1 MLACAEMRQNKD
13 FLHMFQGRVATVF
26 IGGEIY
32 YNCLVTYIAGEANT
46 EHYENQSVLME
57 LLKK

>member
-1 MLACAEMRQNKD
+1 MRQNKD